1 MLPFTIMMGGN
12 KKFKPRVK
20 PKEQKEREV
29 KTAFKPNRSLE
40 VGGMGG
46 IKHT

>member
-1 MLPFTIMMGGN
+1 MMGGN

-20 PKEQKEREV
+20 PKERKEREV
-29 KTAFKPNRSLE
+29 KTAFNLHLQFKPNRS
-40 VGGMGG
+40 VKSGGLGG